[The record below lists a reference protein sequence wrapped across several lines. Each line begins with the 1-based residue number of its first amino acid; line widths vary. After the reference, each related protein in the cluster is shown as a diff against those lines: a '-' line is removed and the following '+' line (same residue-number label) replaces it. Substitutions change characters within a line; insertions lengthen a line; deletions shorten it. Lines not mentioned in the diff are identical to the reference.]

1 MANNYAMEIGEA
13 RTLDELDAIIER
25 AANDESLTSA
35 EYTALYNRALTV
47 AQSWDA
53 RNN

>member
-1 MANNYAMEIGEA
+1 MVNNYAMEIA
-13 RTLDELDAIIER
+13 NAKTLDALDAIIER
-25 AANDESLTSA
+25 AANDDSLTSA
-35 EYTALYNRALTV
+35 EYAALYNRALTV